1 MWAPREKPQVGKCGR
16 LAGAGGAQ
24 GEPGW
29 GHWQLQGPGSETLWV
44 ARPLDEVVLTSARLS
59 ALSQGSR
66 PGAPASGGQLCQVV
80 RRATS
85 GAFWGCTSIQDT
97 AQGPQ
102 TRPQPWGSIVY
113 CGFLL
118 TPLSHGG
125 ACSCQK
131 WLGPGVSLPHG
142 KPILLC
148 PRDLS
153 GPWNALLHPLGPPAG
168 QIFRWGHHLHPW
180 VPGRTEMAP
189 ASGEE
194 EGGLG
199 KNPASTN

>member
-29 GHWQLQGPGSETLWV
+29 GHRQLQGPGSETLWV

-118 TPLSHGG
+118 TPPLPRGCVLLSEVAGPRGVTAPRKAHPPVSPRPLWALERPAPSTG
-125 ACSCQK
+125 ATSR
-131 WLGPGVSLPHG
+131 P
-142 KPILLC
+142 
-148 PRDLS
+148 DL
-153 GPWNALLHPLGPPAG
+153 PLGTPP
-168 QIFRWGHHLHPW
+168 P
-180 VPGRTEMAP
+180 P
-189 ASGEE
+189 
-194 EGGLG
+194 LG
-199 KNPASTN
+199 TWQD